1 MPYAIVTKKLPATN
15 TKGARMCA
23 TYNKTQKIVPYDFG
37 ADLEGNH
44 RSAAY
49 ALVVDLFKLRDCSL
63 IHGTLPNGGYVWLFE
78 DFNIDFYKR
87 TPKDKRA
94 ENILLARQYM
104 RRWVSHIGIG
114 FHPDTPAADYVPPLS
129 DDDAKQYDLDMLFCQ
144 LVLQD
149 PYADGLRAMRDAG
162 LLDAA

>member
-1 MPYAIVTKKLPATN
+1 MSTVIITKKLPALN

-23 TYNKTQKIVPYDFG
+23 TYNKKQKIVPYDFSV
-37 ADLEGNH
+37 DLEDNH

-49 ALVVDLFKLRDCSL
+49 ALVADLFKLRDCSL
-63 IHGTLPNGGYVWLFE
+63 IHGTLPDGNYVWLFE
-78 DFNIDFYKR
+78 AFGPDPYTRAPD
-87 TPKDKRA
+87 DKRA

-114 FHPDTPAADYVPPLS
+114 FHPDTSAADYVPPLS